1 MYPFTSSQWKELEQ
15 QALIFKYLAS
25 GLPIP
30 SDLIMPIKKSFLM
43 DLSIGPSVA
52 SPAFG
57 FPPPLHAP
65 TSYGSPGIMDVYTLK
80 SPS

>member
-15 QALIFKYLAS
+15 QAAIFKYLAS

-30 SDLIMPIKKSFLM
+30 SDLIMPIKKCFLM

-52 SPAFG
+52 SPGFG
-57 FPPPLHAP
+57 FLPLHTPA
-65 TSYGSPGIMDVYTLK
+65 SYGSPGMDVY
-80 SPS
+80 S